1 MRDKRRRKRY
11 AVAVYGR
18 IFRRGANAVCYFQP
32 YHIADSAVYLYNFA
46 GNKPVCD
53 DIAVVRRGSQRAFRG
68 AVPDKIRG
76 AGNRFASDIERPRS
90 GSRYVRTCLSSDDI
104 HYVPIRVSAAHK
116 KDGVVACRMRRVRC
130 DDTRN
135 PFTLIENHGIL
146 NL

>member
-1 MRDKRRRKRY
+1 MSSISRKCKDCRRKNSVRLLFGKRRRKRH
-11 AVAVYGR
+11 AVAVYGG

-53 DIAVVRRGSQRAFRG
+53 DITVVRRDSQRAFRG

-90 GSRYVRTCLSSDDI
+90 GGRYVRTCISSDDI
-104 HYVPIRVSAAHK
+104 HYVRGTTTAMSCCV
-116 KDGVVACRMRRVRC
+116 
-130 DDTRN
+130 
-135 PFTLIENHGIL
+135 
-146 NL
+146 